1 MRGKSVDI
9 SECNYPV
16 VDMHKNKKIQKRA
29 EEEMKKYE
37 QKAST
42 RKITVA
48 GMKLSPIKSYTIE

>member
-1 MRGKSVDI
+1 MDI

-16 VDMHKNKKIQKRA
+16 ADMHKNKKIQKRA

>member
-29 EEEMKKYE
+29 EEEMLKNHVLCQIHAICFRHSIGDK
-37 QKAST
+37 
-42 RKITVA
+42 V
-48 GMKLSPIKSYTIE
+48 